1 MHIAVQ
7 ILLLLTAAS
16 ELHHFL
22 HHPHIGGTCD
32 EPSLDIVV
40 TKSHM
45 DGGSMCLALNAHSL
59 KR

>member
-1 MHIAVQ
+1 MQ

-32 EPSLDIVV
+32 EPS
-40 TKSHM
+40 
-45 DGGSMCLALNAHSL
+45 
-59 KR
+59 